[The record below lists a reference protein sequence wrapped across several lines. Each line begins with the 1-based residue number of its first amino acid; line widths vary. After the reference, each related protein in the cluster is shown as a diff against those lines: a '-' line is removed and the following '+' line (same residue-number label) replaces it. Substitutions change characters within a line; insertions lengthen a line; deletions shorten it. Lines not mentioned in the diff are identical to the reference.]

1 MVDPCRPGQG
11 VRVPNPAAGIL
22 GLSFSRDTRR
32 RYQKGN
38 QMQINNVQN
47 VSDFRSIGE
56 LTAQFILELADR
68 DIVKNKKDPLTP
80 ELRASLT
87 AQAGGK

>member
-1 MVDPCRPGQG
+1 
-11 VRVPNPAAGIL
+11 
-22 GLSFSRDTRR
+22 
-32 RYQKGN
+32 
-38 QMQINNVQN
+38 MQINNVQN